1 MAVPRYGT
9 TVSRPDR
16 RAMWWFFTNGREPLG
31 RDPGHTGERSL
42 SNLGR
47 GTSHRA
53 GDACAYG
60 RCKGRTPRRHLE
72 SIGTTDPRDTRSSPP
87 RAEQSGRSE
96 ASRARRAWS
105 RGARIVEHVGRL
117 EPDEAT
123 IRTGERER
131 LRASVDRGAAGDVL
145 ERDAL
150 VPAMPVLTATEGTR
164 YARVAAPQEIK
175 DALRG
180 LSYLPLRSPEGAERL
195 SGRVLTPQ
203 ATPVRR
209 EAPSPRARRR
219 VGGCKLPARDLD
231 AGQVRAP

>member
-1 MAVPRYGT
+1 MCSR
-9 TVSRPDR
+9 VSGKPGARP
-16 RAMWWFFTNGREPLG
+16 AAS
-31 RDPGHTGERSL
+31 RDHGAP
-42 SNLGR
+42 
-47 GTSHRA
+47 
-53 GDACAYG
+53 
-60 RCKGRTPRRHLE
+60 TPE
-72 SIGTTDPRDTRSSPP
+72 TPVSSPP

-96 ASRARRAWS
+96 ASGARRAWS

-131 LRASVDRGAAGDVL
+131 FRASVDGGAAGDVL

-175 DALRG
+175 DALRC
-180 LSYLPLRSPEGAERL
+180 LSYLPRRSPDGVERL
-195 SGRVLTPQ
+195 SGRALTPQ

-219 VGGCKLPARDLD
+219 VGGCELPARDLA
-231 AGQVRAP
+231 AGPVRAP